1 MAQDLAYSY
10 AGIIKSEKHDD
21 GTLTVYGKATDDSI
35 DLDQQICDAD
45 WLKTAMPEWMSSGGN
60 IREQHSNIAA
70 GVATT
75 LEEKADGHYITA
87 LVVDPTSVKKVE
99 KGVLK
104 GFSIGIRSPRVVMDK
119 NARGGRIVG
128 GSVIEVSLVDRPANP
143 NAKLMLAK
151 AAETGALEAVNQVN
165 IPTPSA
171 IAKSVIKPVGNT
183 GDKVESMTNKSEN
196 PVEEIVEAVAETV
209 EHVAVE
215 AEAVVAEVEAE
226 VAAVAPEVETVVADV
241 EHVAETVETETKS
254 ADAEIVKGDIDLY
267 NAALAALAELIK
279 SETDEA
285 VAGEDE
291 NKDIKCLLKAL
302 KHLQKWH
309 AIEAEKGEVTPLPSD
324 NADEDVD
331 SVDPEDIFLAADKS
345 ATPELAINTDSI
357 IEKATNAAKAA
368 VESELEL
375 VKSASLAAEE
385 RVIELET
392 QLADAL
398 SKTAKG
404 GPKRAIIDPATVKA
418 NVEEMLVKANTLEVK
433 AKNTTDKTLARGYR
447 DLAADL
453 RKKARKSQKG

>member
-35 DLDQQICDAD
+35 DLDNQICDAD

-151 AAETGALEAVNQVN
+151 AADTGELEAVNQVN
-165 IPTPSA
+165 IPTPA
-171 IAKSVIKPVGNT
+171 GIAKSVIKPLGNT
-183 GDKVESMTNKSEN
+183 EDKVEVMTNKSEN
-196 PVEEIVEAVAETV
+196 PVEGIVEAVEAAATEVEAVVEAVAHEVETIAHDVEAVTPEVEHVVADVEQVAETV
-209 EHVAVE
+209 E
-215 AEAVVAEVEAE
+215 AE
-226 VAAVAPEVETVVADV
+226 
-241 EHVAETVETETKS
+241 KS
-254 ADAEIVKGDIDLY
+254 VDAEIVKGDADLY
-267 NAALAALAELIK
+267 AAVLEALGALIK

-285 VAGEDE
+285 VEGEDE
-291 NKDIKCLLKAL
+291 NKDIKQLLKAL

-309 AIEAEKGEVTPLPSD
+309 AIEAEKGEVEPLPSD
-324 NADEDVD
+324 NAGDDMEETA
-331 SVDPEDIFLAADKS
+331 EDIFLAAK
-345 ATPELAINTDSI
+345 PELAVDTDSI
-357 IEKATNAAKAA
+357 IEKATSAAKAA

-375 VKSASLAAEE
+375 VKSASVVAEE
-385 RVIELET
+385 RVIELEK

-398 SKTAKG
+398 SKAATG
-404 GPKRAIIDPATVKA
+404 GPKRAAIDPAAVKA
-418 NVEEMLVKANTLEVK
+418 NVDELIAKANTLEAK